1 MEIKLS
7 TETQKALNMASL
19 IVDNINNKDDLKT
32 ILAWSLRW
40 LEYTGSESSVFDALI
55 VAAGKVPEK
64 RNELRR
70 LLNQLQ

>member
-1 MEIKLS
+1 MQIKLS

-19 IVDNINNKDDLKT
+19 IVDNINNKDELKA
-32 ILAWSLRW
+32 ILGWSLRW
-40 LEYTGSESSVFDALI
+40 MEYAGNEATVFDALMI
-55 VAAGKVPEK
+55 GAGKVPEK